1 MNYTK
6 LVFETKDI
14 KSFLKDIN
22 SIVMADSKAKQLVM
36 NFKRD
41 EDKMVDMIDYLMV
54 KYEKQ
59 IDNMMKNY
67 NIGYDEAID
76 LIVKGI

>member
-6 LVFETKDI
+6 LVFEAKDV
-14 KSFLKDIN
+14 KSFMKDIN

-41 EDKMVDMIDYLMV
+41 EDKMVDLIDYLMV

>member
-6 LVFETKDI
+6 LVFESKDVKSFQKDI
-14 KSFLKDIN
+14 SAIM
-22 SIVMADSKAKQLVM
+22 MADNKAKQLI
-36 NFKRD
+36 NNYRKD
-41 EDKMVDMIDYLMV
+41 EDKMVDLIDYLMI

-59 IDNMMKNY
+59 LDNAMKNY

-76 LIVKGI
+76 LIVKGV

>member
-6 LVFETKDI
+6 LVFEAKDV

-22 SIVMADSKAKQLVM
+22 SIVSADSKAKQLVN

-41 EDKMVDMIDYLMV
+41 EDKMVDLIDYLMV

>member
-6 LVFETKDI
+6 LVFEAKDV

-41 EDKMVDMIDYLMV
+41 EDKMVDLIDYLMV

>member
-6 LVFETKDI
+6 LVFESKDVKSFQKDI
-14 KSFLKDIN
+14 SAIM
-22 SIVMADSKAKQLVM
+22 MADNKAKQLI
-36 NFKRD
+36 NNYRKD
-41 EDKMVDMIDYLMV
+41 EDKMVDLIDYLMV
-54 KYEKQ
+54 RYEKQ
-59 IDNMMKNY
+59 LDNMMKNY

>member
-6 LVFETKDI
+6 LVFEAKDV

-41 EDKMVDMIDYLMV
+41 EDKMVDLIDYLMV

-67 NIGYDEAID
+67 NIGYEEAID

>member
-1 MNYTK
+1 MNFTK
-6 LVFETKDI
+6 LVFEAKDV

-41 EDKMVDMIDYLMV
+41 EDKMVDLIDYLMV